1 MTESKPAGNPSST
14 AGRPGPPAGT
24 SVAPR
29 IGGVPADSLLGAQV
43 PALARRMVA
52 TFADRFPTYS
62 ALPREELAGDIT
74 RVVEDNLRAFVRTLR
89 TGRLPSRGDL
99 VEMTRSSARRAE
111 EGVPLGAVLSAY
123 HLGWRMGL
131 DALVARAGPADLD
144 AVVEVERILLDVLQ
158 LVSAAVADAY
168 VEEHQALHGQD
179 QAARHEVLSAL
190 LDGQDPREAARRAG
204 VRPAPAYAVLTL
216 ALGAHPDETDSGVSS
231 SVAARRKLRRIQA
244 EIDHHG
250 RDRALHALNAHGGTA
265 LLPVD
270 DPETALTGGWERLT
284 GLVARIADRAGTA
297 VHAGVAA
304 TAAASVADAARE
316 SADILEIVRI
326 TGREPGA
333 YRITDVLLDYQLSR
347 PGPARTRLAGLLAV
361 LDDHPVLLETLRAY
375 VASAFSRRRAAPLLH
390 VHPNTVDYRL
400 RRVAVLTGLDPTCP
414 GDLPRLRAALVA
426 HDFTPS

>member
-1 MTESKPAGNPSST
+1 MTETKPAGNAAPSS
-14 AGRPGPPAGT
+14 GPAGSRGAR
-24 SVAPR
+24 SVAPA
-29 IGGVPADSLLGAQV
+29 IGGVPADALLGPQV

-52 TFADRFPTYS
+52 TFTDRFPIYS
-62 ALPREELAGDIT
+62 SLPREELAGDIT
-74 RVVEDNLRAFVRTLR
+74 RVVEHNLRVFVRTLR
-89 TGRLPSRGDL
+89 TGRLPAPGDL
-99 VEMTRSSARRAE
+99 AEMTRSAARRAE

-123 HLGWRMGL
+123 HLGWRIGL

-168 VEEHQALHGQD
+168 VEEHQALRGQD

-190 LDGQDPREAARRAG
+190 LDGHDPREAARRAG

-216 ALGAHPDETDSGVSS
+216 ALGVHPDETVSGVSS

-250 RDRALHALNAHGGTA
+250 RDQALHALNAAGGTA

-270 DPETALTGGWERLT
+270 DPDAALTCGWDRLT

-304 TAAASVADAARE
+304 SAAASVAEAARQ

-326 TGREPGA
+326 TGRAPGA

-347 PGPARTRLAGLLAV
+347 PGPARTHLAGLLAV
-361 LDDHPVLLETLRAY
+361 LDGHPVLLETLRAY
-375 VASAFSRRRAAPLLH
+375 VVSEFSRRRAAPLLH

-400 RRVAVLTGLDPTCP
+400 RRIAVLTGLD
-414 GDLPRLRAALVA
+414 
-426 HDFTPS
+426 